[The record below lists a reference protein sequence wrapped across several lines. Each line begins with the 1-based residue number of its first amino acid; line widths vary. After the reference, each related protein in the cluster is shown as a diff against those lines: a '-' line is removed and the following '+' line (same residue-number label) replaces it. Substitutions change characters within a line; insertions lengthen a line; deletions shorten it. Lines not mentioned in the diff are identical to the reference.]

1 MHTIIKDNVR
11 AYAKADRHGKAII
24 LDAIT
29 NLTGMHR
36 KATIR
41 AFNRELKDQK
51 PKTKNGK
58 PNPNYGPSR
67 RRKPGRPRKY
77 DQHIEAALTAI
88 WEDHGYICAERLYS
102 IIKESI
108 RIMKRDGQ

>member
-11 AYAKADRHGKAII
+11 AYVKADRHGKAII

-41 AFNRELKDQK
+41 AFNRELKDQ
-51 PKTKNGK
+51 
-58 PNPNYGPSR
+58 
-67 RRKPGRPRKY
+67 RPETQ
-77 DQHIEAALTAI
+77 DQE
-88 WEDHGYICAERLYS
+88 W
-102 IIKESI
+102 
-108 RIMKRDGQ
+108 

>member
-1 MHTIIKDNVR
+1 MHTIIKNNVR

-36 KATIR
+36 KATIG

-51 PKTKNGK
+51 PQ
-58 PNPNYGPSR
+58 
-67 RRKPGRPRKY
+67 
-77 DQHIEAALTAI
+77 DQE
-88 WEDHGYICAERLYS
+88 W
-102 IIKESI
+102 
-108 RIMKRDGQ
+108 